1 MSTESDT
8 HILLPMLAK
17 LRRWQSLDDEDKAAV
32 LALPNVARTLN
43 ATQYVVWDG
52 DRPQHSCL
60 LLSGF
65 AVRHKIAAGGARQ
78 ILSVHMRG
86 DLIDLHNSLLGM
98 ADHNVQM
105 LTAGEVA
112 MIPAEAIIEIASTRP
127 AVGLALWL
135 ETLVDGAI
143 FREWIVNVGRRDA
156 RTRVAHLLC
165 EFALR
170 LEIAEL
176 GERMNYE
183 MPMTQEQ
190 LSDAVGLTSVH
201 VNRTLMS
208 LGVDGLINRTHRK
221 IKVID
226 WEALARVGD
235 FDPRYLHLDGNMA
248 ARPDPRASVRA

>member
-1 MSTESDT
+1 MSPESSSRS
-8 HILLPMLAK
+8 LQPMLDK
-17 LRRWQSLDDEDKAAV
+17 LRRWQPLDDEDGAAV
-32 LALPNVARTLN
+32 LALPHVTRMLN
-43 ATQYVVWDG
+43 ATQFVVWDG

-65 AVRHKIAAGGARQ
+65 AIRHKIAAGGARQ

-86 DLIDLHNSLLGM
+86 DVVDLQNSLLGM

-112 MIPAEAIIEIASTRP
+112 MIPAESIIEIASTRP

-135 ETLVDGAI
+135 ETLVDSAI

-170 LEIAEL
+170 LEVAGL
-176 GERMNYE
+176 GDRTDYE

-201 VNRTLMS
+201 VNRTLMA
-208 LGVDGLINRTHRK
+208 LGADGLISRNHRK
-221 IKVID
+221 IKVMD
-226 WEALARVGD
+226 WDALVRVGD
-235 FDPRYLHLDGNMA
+235 FDPRYLHVNGNMP
-248 ARPDPRASVRA
+248 ARA